1 VHADSPA
8 STRPAFEPPAAGG
21 ARPTL
26 SVIVVTIDDFEAVR
40 KTVRHLQTQTARER
54 LEIVLV
60 CPDAARLALDP
71 AEVAGVGGVR
81 VVEVGSITS
90 SAAARA
96 AGIRA
101 ASADVV
107 ALAEDHCFPAP
118 DWAEALIAAH
128 RGPWVAV
135 GPVVGNANPR
145 SMLSWANLIVEYG
158 PWMAPAVPREIDH
171 LPGHNSSY
179 KRAPLLEYGDHLGE
193 MMEAESVLQWDLVA
207 KGHRLYHEPAA
218 RTFHLNYSRL
228 SHSIA
233 LRFLGGRLFGGCR
246 SRYWPAW
253 RRLLYTLGA
262 PLIPAVRITRL
273 VRSMRRSPEQRA
285 LLPRILP
292 TFALALAFDGL
303 GELVGYALGAGSA
316 NAILTPLEFHR
327 PRHLNARDRAA
338 EEASL
343 GAPAPTR
350 AVPSEARP
358 AYPDGHAV
366 VG

>member
-1 VHADSPA
+1 VRADSPT
-8 STRPAFEPPAAGG
+8 STQPAFEPPAAGG
-21 ARPTL
+21 APPEL
-26 SVIVVTIDDFEAVR
+26 SVIVTTVDDFETVR
-40 KTVRHLQTQTARER
+40 KTVRHLRAQTVRER

-60 CPDAARLALDP
+60 CPSADRLALDP

-81 VVEVGSITS
+81 VVEVGAITS

-101 ASADVV
+101 AAASVI

-135 GPVVGNANPR
+135 GPVLGNANPR
-145 SMLSWANLIVEYG
+145 TMLSWANLIVEYG
-158 PWMAPAVPREIDH
+158 PWMAPAAPREIDH

-179 KRAPLLEYGDHLGE
+179 KRAPLLEYGDHLRE
-193 MMEAESVLQWDLVA
+193 MMEAESVMQWDLVA

-218 RTFHLNYSRL
+218 RTFHLNYSLL

-233 LRFLGGRLFGGCR
+233 LRFFGGRVFGGCR
-246 SRYWPAW
+246 SRHWPAW

-262 PLIPAVRITRL
+262 PLIPAVRLTRL
-273 VRSMRRSPEQRA
+273 VRSMRRSPEQRP
-285 LLPRILP
+285 LLPRIVP
-292 TFALALAFDGL
+292 TLALTLAVDGL
-303 GELVGYALGAGSA
+303 GELVGYALGPGNA
-316 NAILTPLEFHR
+316 NAILTRLEFHR

-338 EEASL
+338 EEASV
-343 GAPAPTR
+343 APPSPAPVASPEGHR
-350 AVPSEARP
+350 
-358 AYPDGHAV
+358 AYPGGHAA